1 MMRGSKLDEILTL
14 LFMLLAIGTVVCFF
28 LGAAYRTEVL
38 VVGGIAV
45 AIRIVQ
51 YILIYFY

>member
-28 LGAAYRTEVL
+28 LGSAYRTEVL
-38 VVGGIAV
+38 VIGGIAV
-45 AIRIVQ
+45 VIRIAQ
-51 YILIYFY
+51 YILRYFY

>member
-14 LFMLLAIGTVVCFF
+14 LFMLMAIGTVICFF
-28 LGAAYRTEVL
+28 LGSAYRTEVMII
-38 VVGGIAV
+38 GGIAV

-51 YILIYFY
+51 YLLRYFY

>member
-28 LGAAYRTEVL
+28 LVAAYRTEVL
-38 VVGGIAV
+38 VIGGIAV
-45 AIRIVQ
+45 VIRIAQ
-51 YILIYFY
+51 YILRYFY

>member
-38 VVGGIAV
+38 VSGGIAV
-45 AIRIVQ
+45 VIRIAQ
-51 YILIYFY
+51 YILRYFY

>member
-28 LGAAYRTEVL
+28 LGAAIGPKYLLSEVSL
-38 VVGGIAV
+38 W
-45 AIRIVQ
+45 
-51 YILIYFY
+51 